1 MNDRLSALAVIP
13 ARGGSKRIP
22 RKNVKPFLGQPII
35 KYSIDAA
42 REAGLFDEIMVS
54 SDDAEIRALAQHLGA
69 SAPFAR
75 SAAVSSDT
83 ATTAAVLLEV
93 LDAYRDAG
101 RTFDFVCCVYP
112 TAPFVT
118 AARLREAWTVLQAT
132 GADSALTVTRFSF
145 PIWRAFKIDDGRV
158 AFQWPENAL
167 RRSQDL
173 PPAFHDCG
181 QLYFLRTSSFRA
193 HGSLLMPHT
202 VPVMVPE
209 SEAQDIDTE
218 EDWKLA
224 ELKYA
229 QLAAGAAANQGP
241 EG

>member
-1 MNDRLSALAVIP
+1 MTRGPSALAIIP

-54 SDDAEIRALAQHLGA
+54 SDDAEIRNLAGQLGA

-75 SAAVSSDT
+75 SAAASSDT

-93 LDAYRDAG
+93 LDAYRAAG
-101 RTFDFVCCVYP
+101 RVFDFVCCIYA

-118 AARLREAWTVLQAT
+118 SARLREAWTLLQTT

-145 PIWRAFKIDDGRV
+145 PIWRAFKIDEGRV
-158 AFQWPENAL
+158 AFQWPENAV

-181 QLYFLRTSSFRA
+181 QLYLLRTASFQA
-193 HGSLLMPHT
+193 HGSLVMPHT

-209 SEAQDIDTE
+209 GEAQDIDTE
-218 EDWKLA
+218 EDWALA
-224 ELKYA
+224 ELKHT
-229 QLAAGAAANQGP
+229 QLVARSLP
-241 EG
+241 RTSR